1 MIALVLLILAL
12 LCPRPGVAND
22 LSGFAFVQRMGNQVP
37 LTLKFT
43 NEQGARI
50 SLGQAIGHRPTILAV
65 GYFHCPN
72 LCGLVRNDLM
82 NALSRMEDARSYS
95 LVVLSID
102 PSETPKDARS
112 ARSADVSGFDHPGET
127 ADWHYLT
134 GSATSIAA
142 ITRAV
147 GFKSRYDTKFKQF
160 LHPAGLVFLT
170 ESGTVSS
177 YLLGLGYQPRD
188 VGLGITRAANGLTAR
203 VLPILLLCF
212 HYDPTTGRY
221 SLAIIRILQL
231 GGVLTILAVG
241 GTIMLALRRERH
253 PR

>member
-1 MIALVLLILAL
+1 MIAIVLLVLAL
-12 LCPRPGVAND
+12 LCPLPAVAGN
-22 LSGFAFVQRMGNQVP
+22 LSGFAYDQHLGNQVP
-37 LTLKFT
+37 LATSFIDA
-43 NEQGARI
+43 QGDRV
-50 SLGQAIGHRPTILAV
+50 SLSQAIGHRPTILAV

-82 NALSRMEDARSYS
+82 NALSRMGDARPYS

-102 PSETPKDARS
+102 PSETSSDARS
-112 ARSADVSGFDHPGET
+112 ARSADIARFDHRGET

-134 GSATSIAA
+134 GSAADIA
-142 ITRAV
+142 TVTQAV

-170 ESGTVSS
+170 GTGTVSS

-188 VGLGITRAANGLTAR
+188 VGLGITRAANGVTAR
-203 VLPILLLCF
+203 ALPILLLCF

-221 SLAIIRILQL
+221 SLAIMRILQL
-231 GGVLTILAVG
+231 GAALTVLAIG
-241 GTIMLALRRERH
+241 GTMVLALRRERH